1 MKIRP
6 LLLLWTLIAATAC
19 GSLLSACGQKGDL
32 FQPDD
37 PRASRYKK

>member
-6 LLLLWTLIAATAC
+6 LLLLWILIATTA
-19 GSLLSACGQKGDL
+19 SSTLLTACGQKGDL